1 MAAGAVS
8 VTVASFV
15 IAEPSVA
22 SEAASGTVPALQ
34 LAAVAKAPEVGCA
47 QKVAGVPAEAAI
59 VSVMLSPDWL
69 KP

>member
-1 MAAGAVS
+1 M
-8 VTVASFV
+8 ASFV

-22 SEAASGTVPALQ
+22 SEVASGTVPALQ
-34 LAAVAKAPEVGCA
+34 LAVEAKLPDVGWT
-47 QKVAGVPAEAAI
+47 QKVVGLPAEAVI